1 MYSAEQRMKA
11 VETFARFGCSA
22 ADTIAELGY
31 PTRHTLRNWWREYQ
45 IGGDGFLERKR
56 REPKYSDE
64 EKRGAVDYYL
74 EHGRSLARTTRAMGY
89 PSRETL
95 GSWIDELAPGQRR
108 RRGPNPEKGVLPIG
122 TKVQAVAEL
131 EARGGSA
138 AEVADRYGVSRT
150 APYAWRREILGHNGG
165 APEEKGAPVSKRY
178 DELPN
183 GVEELKKMQSDLKA
197 QVREA
202 AARDRR
208 APSDARDTKKDPGT
222 DPKRLTNAE
231 KAAAISSL
239 RPKWKLKDLLALTRM
254 AKSSYEY
261 AAAALARPESAER
274 ADARAAVVGAFGDSG
289 GAYGYRRDCRP
300 DGIGEWTVRA
310 IMGEESLV
318 ARAAK
323 KKRRY
328 SSYRG
333 EVSEA
338 PDNLLRD
345 ERGKHHFRA
354 GRAERA
360 LGDGRHG
367 VPHPR
372 GKSYLSP
379 DNRLLRR
386 HADKLGDLHVPERRD
401 GELVAS
407 GRMLPAQGGRAPH
420 GAQRPGCHYRWPG
433 WIGICDEHGIVRSMS
448 RKGCSPD
455 NARAEGFFGRLKIEF
470 FYGRDWSGVALDEF
484 ADMLDAYL
492 RWYRDVRLKSDLGYK
507 SPSGIGGIWG
517 QSPNPKRSRISTAVP
532 IRWPLSFISLAPW

>member
-1 MYSAEQRMKA
+1 M
-11 VETFARFGCSA
+11 
-22 ADTIAELGY
+22 
-31 PTRHTLRNWWREYQ
+31 
-45 IGGDGFLERKR
+45 
-56 REPKYSDE
+56 
-64 EKRGAVDYYL
+64 
-74 EHGRSLARTTRAMGY
+74 
-89 PSRETL
+89 
-95 GSWIDELAPGQRR
+95 
-108 RRGPNPEKGVLPIG
+108 
-122 TKVQAVAEL
+122 
-131 EARGGSA
+131 
-138 AEVADRYGVSRT
+138 
-150 APYAWRREILGHNGG
+150 
-165 APEEKGAPVSKRY
+165 
-178 DELPN
+178 
-183 GVEELKKMQSDLKA
+183 
-197 QVREA
+197 
-202 AARDRR
+202 
-208 APSDARDTKKDPGT
+208 
-222 DPKRLTNAE
+222 
-231 KAAAISSL
+231 ISSL

-274 ADARAAVVGAFGDSG
+274 AGARAAVVRAFGDSG
-289 GAYGYRRDCRP
+289 GAYGYRRIAAQT
-300 DGIGEWTVRA
+300 GVGEWTVRA

-354 GRAERA
+354 DAPNELWVTDVTEFRIPA
-360 LGDGRHG
+360 
-367 VPHPR
+367 

-379 DNRLLRR
+379 VIDCFDGMPISWAISTSPSAEMANSSLLG
-386 HADKLGDLHVPERRD
+386 ACSQLKE
-401 GELVAS
+401 GEHPTGHS
-407 GRMLPAQGGRAPH
+407 DR
-420 GAQRPGCHYRWPG
+420 GCHYRWPG

-507 SPSGIGGIWG
+507 SPMQYRRDLGLI
-517 QSPNPKRSRISTAVP
+517 A
-532 IRWPLSFISLAPW
+532 

>member
-1 MYSAEQRMKA
+1 MYSAAQRMKA

-31 PTRHTLRNWWREYQ
+31 PTRHTLRNWWREYR
-45 IGGDGFLERKR
+45 ISGDGFLERKR
-56 REPKYSDE
+56 RVPARMEPMLIPPIIEFESTAPMAVWSD
-64 EKRGAVDYYL
+64 GDAIMMDFGQNLAGVVDVIL
-74 EHGRSLARTTRAMGY
+74 
-89 PSRETL
+89 P
-95 GSWIDELAPGQRR
+95 DELAPGQRR
-108 RRGPNPEKGVLPIG
+108 RRGPNPEKGVLPIE

-178 DELPN
+178 DGLPN
-183 GVEELKKMQSDLKA
+183 DVEELKKMQSDLKA
-197 QVREA
+197 QVRKLQLEIDVRQA
-202 AARDRR
+202 
-208 APSDARDTKKDPGT
+208 TLEILKKDPGT

-231 KAAAISSL
+231 KAAVISSL

-261 AAAALARPESAER
+261 AAAAQTG
-274 ADARAAVVGAFGDSG
+274 V
-289 GAYGYRRDCRP
+289 
-300 DGIGEWTVRA
+300 GEWTVRA

-354 GRAERA
+354 DAPNELWVTDVTEFRIPA
-360 LGDGRHG
+360 
-367 VPHPR
+367 

-379 DNRLLRR
+379 VIDCFDGMPISWAISTSPSAEMANSSLLG
-386 HADKLGDLHVPERRD
+386 ACSQLKE
-401 GELVAS
+401 GEHPTGHS
-407 GRMLPAQGGRAPH
+407 DR
-420 GAQRPGCHYRWPG
+420 GCHYRWPG

-507 SPSGIGGIWG
+507 SPMQYRRDLGLI
-517 QSPNPKRSRISTAVP
+517 A
-532 IRWPLSFISLAPW
+532 

>member
-31 PTRHTLRNWWREYQ
+31 PTRHTLRNWWREYR

-74 EHGRSLARTTRAMGY
+74 EHGRSLARTIRAMGY
-89 PSRETL
+89 PGRETL
-95 GSWIDELAPGQRR
+95 GGWIDELAPGQRR
-108 RRGPNPEKGVLPIG
+108 RRGPNPEKGVLPIE

-183 GVEELKKMQSDLKA
+183 DVEELKKMQSDLKA
-197 QVREA
+197 QVRKLQLEIDVRQA
-202 AARDRR
+202 
-208 APSDARDTKKDPGT
+208 TLEILKKDPGT

-231 KAAAISSL
+231 KAA
-239 RPKWKLKDLLALTRM
+239 
-254 AKSSYEY
+254 
-261 AAAALARPESAER
+261 
-274 ADARAAVVGAFGDSG
+274 VVRAFGDSG
-289 GAYGYRRDCRP
+289 GAYGYRRIAAQT
-300 DGIGEWTVRA
+300 GVGEWTVRA

-338 PDNLLRD
+338 PENLLRD

-354 GRAERA
+354 DAPNELWVTDVTEFRIPA
-360 LGDGRHG
+360 
-367 VPHPR
+367 

-379 DNRLLRR
+379 VIDCFDGMPISWAISTSPSAEMANSSLLG
-386 HADKLGDLHVPERRD
+386 ACSQLKE
-401 GELVAS
+401 GEHPTGHS
-407 GRMLPAQGGRAPH
+407 DR
-420 GAQRPGCHYRWPG
+420 GCHYRWPG

-470 FYGRDWSGVALDEF
+470 FYGRDWSGVTLDEF

-507 SPSGIGGIWG
+507 SPMQYRRDLGLI
-517 QSPNPKRSRISTAVP
+517 A
-532 IRWPLSFISLAPW
+532 

>member
-1 MYSAEQRMKA
+1 MELRWKSWTKKRTRRAMRMYSAGQRMKA

-45 IGGDGFLERKR
+45 ISGDGFLERKR

-89 PSRETL
+89 PGRETL
-95 GSWIDELAPGQRR
+95 AGWVDELAPGQRR
-108 RRGPNPEKGVLPIG
+108 RRGPNPEKGVLPIE

-165 APEEKGAPVSKRY
+165 APEEKGAPVSRRY

-197 QVREA
+197 QVRKLQLEIDVRQA
-202 AARDRR
+202 
-208 APSDARDTKKDPGT
+208 TLEVLKKDPGT

-231 KAAAISSL
+231 KAAVISSL

-261 AAAALARPESAER
+261 AAAR
-274 ADARAAVVGAFGDSG
+274 
-289 GAYGYRRDCRP
+289 
-300 DGIGEWTVRA
+300 
-310 IMGEESLV
+310 
-318 ARAAK
+318 

-338 PDNLLRD
+338 PENLLRD

-354 GRAERA
+354 DAPNELWVTDVTEFRIPA
-360 LGDGRHG
+360 
-367 VPHPR
+367 

-379 DNRLLRR
+379 VIDCFDGMPISWAISTSPSAEMANSSLLG
-386 HADKLGDLHVPERRD
+386 ACSQLKE
-401 GELVAS
+401 GEHPTGHS
-407 GRMLPAQGGRAPH
+407 DR
-420 GAQRPGCHYRWPG
+420 GCHYRWPG

-507 SPSGIGGIWG
+507 SPMRYRRDLGLI
-517 QSPNPKRSRISTAVP
+517 A
-532 IRWPLSFISLAPW
+532 

>member
-1 MYSAEQRMKA
+1 MELRWKSWTKKRTRRAMRMYSAEQRMKA

-74 EHGRSLARTTRAMGY
+74 EHGRSLARTIRAMGY

-108 RRGPNPEKGVLPIG
+108 RRGPNPEKGALPIE

-165 APEEKGAPVSKRY
+165 APEEKGAPVSRRY
-178 DELPN
+178 DGLPN
-183 GVEELKKMQSDLKA
+183 DVEELKKMQSDLKA
-197 QVREA
+197 QVRKLQLEIDVRQA
-202 AARDRR
+202 
-208 APSDARDTKKDPGT
+208 TLEILKKDPGT

-231 KAAAISSL
+231 KAAVISSL

-261 AAAALARPESAER
+261 A
-274 ADARAAVVGAFGDSG
+274 
-289 GAYGYRRDCRP
+289 
-300 DGIGEWTVRA
+300 
-310 IMGEESLV
+310 
-318 ARAAK
+318 AAK

-345 ERGKHHFRA
+345 ERGKHHFKASAPNELWVTDVTEFRIPA
-354 GRAERA
+354 
-360 LGDGRHG
+360 
-367 VPHPR
+367 

-379 DNRLLRR
+379 VIDCFDGMPISWAISTSPSAEMANSSLLG
-386 HADKLGDLHVPERRD
+386 ACSQLKE
-401 GELVAS
+401 GEHPTGHS
-407 GRMLPAQGGRAPH
+407 DR
-420 GAQRPGCHYRWPG
+420 GCHYRWPG

-507 SPSGIGGIWG
+507 SPMQYRRDLGLI
-517 QSPNPKRSRISTAVP
+517 A
-532 IRWPLSFISLAPW
+532 